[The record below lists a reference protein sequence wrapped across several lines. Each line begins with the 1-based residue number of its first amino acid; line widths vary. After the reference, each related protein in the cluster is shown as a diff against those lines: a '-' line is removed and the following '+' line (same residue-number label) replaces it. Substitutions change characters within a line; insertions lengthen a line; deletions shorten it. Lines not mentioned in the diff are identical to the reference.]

1 MSTATT
7 DAAHN
12 AGAPAPSLND
22 LATRGLGRLL
32 WDYSLPAVVGMLV
45 MQLYNF
51 VDRILIGHYGGMD
64 GAASEEAIAGLTIT
78 FPVMNIT
85 TALGVLIGAGS
96 AARMSIALGNG
107 NPSGARLILGNA
119 LTMTIV
125 LGATYLAIF
134 GWFMDDLLL
143 IFGATETNLPY
154 AREFMMYILP
164 GLFLMNLTYSFNNLM
179 RASGFPMRAMVTMF
193 IGAGTNAILASLFLI
208 VFRLG
213 IKGAAIASDISMGIT
228 TIFVMAHFFKN
239 DGPITWQR
247 GTFKLRKEIVW
258 SIIGIGAAPAIVNVA
273 ACLINIFINFNL
285 RKFGALSD
293 IGADGALAASGVFVT
308 FTTMIVCG
316 ILGICQGMQ
325 PLVGYNY
332 GAGLYH
338 RLKRLFWLAAA
349 ASTVICTIGFL
360 IGMFAPVSVASLIIP
375 SEELAAHTG
384 RILSV
389 SMCMFWMVGFQIVST
404 TFLQSVGNVTSSII
418 LSLAR
423 QVLFLLPI
431 MYFMV
436 RNFALEGLWMSFP
449 TSDVCATAVAAILI
463 IIEFKKINRL
473 EKTSR
478 NIP

>member
-1 MSTATT
+1 MSATL
-7 DAAHN
+7 DVKKN
-12 AGAPAPSLND
+12 AGAPDPVLND

-51 VDRILIGHYGGMD
+51 VDRILIGHYGGID

-107 NPSGARLILGNA
+107 NAAGARHILGNA

-125 LGATYLAIF
+125 LGITYLAIF
-134 GWFMDDLLL
+134 GWFMDDLLV

-179 RASGFPMRAMVTMF
+179 RASGFPIRAMVTMF
-193 IGAGTNAILASLFLI
+193 IGAGTNVVLASLFLI
-208 VFRLG
+208 VFKLG
-213 IKGAAIASDISMGIT
+213 IKGAAIASDISMAIT

-239 DGPITWQR
+239 DGPLVWQR
-247 GTFKLRKEIVW
+247 GTFKLRKTIVW
-258 SIIGIGAAPAIVNVA
+258 NIIGIGAAPAIVNVA

-285 RKFGALSD
+285 RKFGAMSEM
-293 IGADGALAASGVFVT
+293 GADGALAAAGVFVT

-316 ILGICQGMQ
+316 ILGICQGLQ

-338 RLKRLFWLAAA
+338 RLRRLFWLATA

-360 IGMFAPVSVASLIIP
+360 IGMFSPVTVAKLIIP
-375 SEELAAHTG
+375 NDELAAHTG

-389 SMCMFWMVGFQIVST
+389 ALCMFWMVGFQIVAT
-404 TFLQSVGNVTSSII
+404 TFLQSVGNVASSIV

-436 RNFALEGLWMSFP
+436 KNFALDGLWMSFP
-449 TSDVCATAVAAILI
+449 VSDVCATLVAAFLVA
-463 IIEFKKINRL
+463 IEFRKINKL
-473 EKTSR
+473 EKTHHSVG
-478 NIP
+478 